1 MPPNLPLLSL
11 LSPQNVIFGDFPLI
25 PGALGLGSWLSG
37 GVWSWQAA
45 RSHYYIFCFLT
56 LPPLFTVS
64 PQQDSRLFTLGTC
77 KDTGREEDT
86 SLPQSQRQHWKW
98 DRCPHCQRGNE
109 LHPSSAA
116 FPGCL
121 WEVLGSPSQD
131 VGLVCT
137 RCVFWGKAHFPPVF
151 LSPWR
156 LRERGIS
163 QGHRAIASP
172 TPQARAALGCE
183 GWLQPGCGCKYL
195 FQILPEPISP
205 MAALPSLAV
214 DHARISESP
223 CRPLQQHPDV
233 SFHFTIRS
241 VQPRPSHGMFGH
253 LLKEVT
259 LGTPPVGSSIIW
271 ATPSAPPSLPSPP
284 RPITSPQRESR
295 E

>member
-195 FQILPEPISP
+195 CQILPEPIS
-205 MAALPSLAV
+205 LCV
-214 DHARISESP
+214 
-223 CRPLQQHPDV
+223 
-233 SFHFTIRS
+233 RS
-241 VQPRPSHGMFGH
+241 CQS
-253 LLKEVT
+253 
-259 LGTPPVGSSIIW
+259 
-271 ATPSAPPSLPSPP
+271 PSLPWLHCPAWLWITPGSVKA
-284 RPITSPQRESR
+284 RVVHCSSIQMSHSTSPSVPYNPDPLTACLGTCSR
-295 E
+295 R